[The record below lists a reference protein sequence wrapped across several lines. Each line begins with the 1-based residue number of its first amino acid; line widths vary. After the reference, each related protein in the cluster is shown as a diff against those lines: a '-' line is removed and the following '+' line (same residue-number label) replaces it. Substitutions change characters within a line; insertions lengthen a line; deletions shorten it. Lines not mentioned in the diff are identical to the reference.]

1 MGRVHKRSFLMIY
14 FKSDYTLG
22 ACPEVFRAMADI
34 NMVHTPGYGE
44 DRFCD
49 EAIGTIKEKIG
60 RRDAAVHLL
69 VGGTQVNLTAI
80 SAFLRPHE
88 AAVAAYT
95 GHINVHET
103 GAVEA
108 TGHKVIAVPSADGLV
123 CPAEIEKV
131 ISSHTDE
138 HMVKPRLVYISQST
152 ELGTVYTKDQLIGLR
167 EVCDRY
173 NLYLYMDGARLGCGL
188 TAGDCDLT
196 LEDIAELTDAF
207 YIGGTKNGAM
217 FGEAL
222 VILNDDLKSDFR
234 YHIKQKGGMLAKGR
248 FLGVQFVAL
257 FKNNLYFRLAENA
270 NRTAQRLAAGL
281 KAAGIPF
288 FVESPTN
295 QIFPVLDNNM
305 IKELSKEFA
314 FEVWEPVDDKTTAV
328 RFVTSWATS
337 DEEVDALSEAVNSL
351 VK

>member
-1 MGRVHKRSFLMIY
+1 MIY

-44 DRFCD
+44 DKFCD
-49 EAIGTIKEKIG
+49 EAAGIIKKEIG
-60 RRDAAVHLL
+60 RSDAAVHLL

-88 AAVAAYT
+88 AAIAAYT

-103 GAVEA
+103 GAIEA

-123 CPAEIEKV
+123 SPAEIEKV
-131 ISSHTDE
+131 IRSHTDE

-152 ELGTVYTKDQLIGLR
+152 ELGTVYTKKQLAELR
-167 EVCDRY
+167 EICDRY

-188 TAGDCDLT
+188 TAKSCDLT
-196 LEDIAELTDAF
+196 LEDIAQLTDAF

-222 VILNDDLKSDFR
+222 VILNDALKSDFR

-248 FLGVQFVAL
+248 FLGVQFAAL
-257 FKNNLYFRLAENA
+257 FKDNLYFRLAENA
-270 NRTAQRLAAGL
+270 NRTAQ
-281 KAAGIPF
+281 K
-288 FVESPTN
+288 
-295 QIFPVLDNNM
+295 
-305 IKELSKEFA
+305 
-314 FEVWEPVDDKTTAV
+314 
-328 RFVTSWATS
+328 
-337 DEEVDALSEAVNSL
+337 LSED
-351 VK
+351 

>member
-1 MGRVHKRSFLMIY
+1 MIY

-44 DRFCD
+44 DKFCD
-49 EAIGTIKEKIG
+49 EAIDTIKREIG
-60 RRDAAVHLL
+60 RSDAAVHLL

-88 AAVAAYT
+88 AAIAAYT

-103 GAVEA
+103 GAIEA
-108 TGHKVIAVPSADGLV
+108 TGHKVTAVPSADGLV
-123 CPAEIEKV
+123 SPSEIEKV
-131 ISSHTDE
+131 IKSHTDE

-152 ELGTVYTKDQLIGLR
+152 ELGTVYTKKQLTELR
-167 EVCDRY
+167 EICDRY

-188 TAGDCDLT
+188 MAEPCDLT
-196 LEDIAELTDAF
+196 FEDIAQLTDAF

-222 VILNDDLKSDFR
+222 VILNDALKSDFR

-248 FLGVQFVAL
+248 FLGVQFSAL
-257 FKNNLYFRLAENA
+257 FKDNLYFRLAEKA
-270 NRTAQRLAAGL
+270 NRTAQRLSEGF
-281 KAAGIPF
+281 KAAGILLF
-288 FVESPTN
+288 IESPTN

-305 IKELSKEFA
+305 IKELEKEFA
-314 FEVWEPVDDKTTAV
+314 FEMWKPIDDTKAAV
-328 RFVTSWATS
+328 RFVTSWATA
-337 DEEVDALSEAVNSL
+337 DAEVDALIKAINKL

>member
-1 MGRVHKRSFLMIY
+1 MIY

-44 DRFCD
+44 DKFCD
-49 EAIGTIKEKIG
+49 EAIDTIKREIG
-60 RRDAAVHLL
+60 RSDAAVHLL

-88 AAVAAYT
+88 AAIAAYT

-103 GAVEA
+103 GAIEA
-108 TGHKVIAVPSADGLV
+108 TGHKVTAVPSADGLV
-123 CPAEIEKV
+123 SPSEIEKV
-131 ISSHTDE
+131 IKSHTDE

-152 ELGTVYTKDQLIGLR
+152 ELGTVYTKKQLTELR
-167 EVCDRY
+167 EICNRY

-188 TAGDCDLT
+188 TAEPCDLT
-196 LEDIAELTDAF
+196 LEDIAQLTDAF

-222 VILNDDLKSDFR
+222 VILNDALKSDFR

-248 FLGVQFVAL
+248 FLGVQFSAL
-257 FKNNLYFRLAENA
+257 FKDNLYFRLAEKA
-270 NRTAQRLAAGL
+270 NRTAQRLSEGF
-281 KAAGIPF
+281 KAAGILLF
-288 FVESPTN
+288 IESPTN
-295 QIFPVLDNNM
+295 QIFPVLNTDM
-305 IKELSKEFA
+305 IKELEKEFA
-314 FEVWEPVDDKTTAV
+314 FEMWEPIDDTKAAV
-328 RFVTSWATS
+328 RFVTSWATA
-337 DEEVDALSEAVNSL
+337 DAEVDALIKAINKL

>member
-1 MGRVHKRSFLMIY
+1 MIY

-22 ACPEVFRAMADI
+22 ACPEVFSAMADI

-44 DRFCD
+44 DKFCD
-49 EAIGTIKEKIG
+49 EAIDTIKREIG
-60 RRDAAVHLL
+60 RSDAAVHLL

-88 AAVAAYT
+88 AAIAAYT

-103 GAVEA
+103 GAIEA
-108 TGHKVIAVPSADGLV
+108 TGHKVTAVPSADGLV
-123 CPAEIEKV
+123 SPSEIEKV
-131 ISSHTDE
+131 IKSHTDE

-152 ELGTVYTKDQLIGLR
+152 ELGTVYTKKQLTELR
-167 EVCDRY
+167 EICDRY

-188 TAGDCDLT
+188 TAEPCDLT
-196 LEDIAELTDAF
+196 LEDIAQLTDAF

-222 VILNDDLKSDFR
+222 VILNDALKSDFR

-248 FLGVQFVAL
+248 FLGVQFSAL
-257 FKNNLYFRLAENA
+257 FKDNLYFRLAEKA
-270 NRTAQRLAAGL
+270 NRTAQRLSEGL
-281 KAAGIPF
+281 KAAGILLF
-288 FVESPTN
+288 IESPTN
-295 QIFPVLDNNM
+295 QIFPVLNNDM
-305 IKELSKEFA
+305 IKALEKEFA
-314 FEVWEPVDDKTTAV
+314 FEMWEPIDDTKAAV
-328 RFVTSWATS
+328 RFVTSWATT
-337 DEEVDALSEAVNSL
+337 DAEVDALIKAVNKL

>member
-1 MGRVHKRSFLMIY
+1 MIY

-44 DRFCD
+44 DKFCD
-49 EAIGTIKEKIG
+49 EAIDTIKGEIG
-60 RRDAAVHLL
+60 RSDAAVHLL

-88 AAVAAYT
+88 AAIAAYT

-103 GAVEA
+103 GAIEA
-108 TGHKVIAVPSADGLV
+108 TGHKVTAVPSADGLV
-123 CPAEIEKV
+123 SPAEIEKV
-131 ISSHTDE
+131 IKSHTDE

-152 ELGTVYTKDQLIGLR
+152 ELGTVYTKKQLTELR
-167 EVCDRY
+167 EICDRY

-188 TAGDCDLT
+188 MAEPCDLT
-196 LEDIAELTDAF
+196 LEDITQLTDAF

-222 VILNDDLKSDFR
+222 VILNDALKSDFR

-248 FLGVQFVAL
+248 FLGVQFSAL
-257 FKNNLYFRLAENA
+257 FKDNLYFRLAEKA
-270 NRTAQRLAAGL
+270 NRTAQRLSEGF
-281 KAAGIPF
+281 KAAGILLF
-288 FVESPTN
+288 IESPTN
-295 QIFPVLDNNM
+295 QIFPVLNTDM
-305 IKELSKEFA
+305 IKELEKEFA
-314 FEVWEPVDDKTTAV
+314 FEMWEPIDDTKAAV
-328 RFVTSWATS
+328 RFVTSWATA
-337 DEEVDALSEAVNSL
+337 DAEVDALIKAINKL

>member
-1 MGRVHKRSFLMIY
+1 MIY

-34 NMVHTPGYGE
+34 NMIHTPGYGE
-44 DRFCD
+44 DKFCD
-49 EAIGTIKEKIG
+49 EAIDTIKGEIG
-60 RRDAAVHLL
+60 RSDAAVHLL

-88 AAVAAYT
+88 AAIAAYT

-103 GAVEA
+103 GAIEA
-108 TGHKVIAVPSADGLV
+108 TGHKVTAVPSADGLV
-123 CPAEIEKV
+123 SPAEIEKV
-131 ISSHTDE
+131 IKSHTDE

-152 ELGTVYTKDQLIGLR
+152 ELGTVYTKKQLTELR
-167 EVCDRY
+167 EICNRY

-188 TAGDCDLT
+188 TAEPCDLT
-196 LEDIAELTDAF
+196 LEDIAQLTDAF

-222 VILNDDLKSDFR
+222 VILNDALKSDFR

-248 FLGVQFVAL
+248 FLGVQFSAL
-257 FKNNLYFRLAENA
+257 FKDNLYFRLAEKA
-270 NRTAQRLAAGL
+270 NRTAQRLSEGF
-281 KAAGIPF
+281 KATGILLF
-288 FVESPTN
+288 IESPTN
-295 QIFPVLDNNM
+295 QIFPVLNTDM
-305 IKELSKEFA
+305 IKELEKEFA
-314 FEVWEPVDDKTTAV
+314 FEMWEPIDDTKAAV
-328 RFVTSWATS
+328 RFVTSWATA
-337 DEEVDALSEAVNSL
+337 DAEVDALIKAVNKL

>member
-1 MGRVHKRSFLMIY
+1 MIY

-44 DRFCD
+44 DKFCD
-49 EAIGTIKEKIG
+49 EAAGIIKKEIG
-60 RRDAAVHLL
+60 RSDAAVHLL

-88 AAVAAYT
+88 AAIAAYT

-103 GAVEA
+103 GAIEA

-123 CPAEIEKV
+123 SPAEIEKV
-131 ISSHTDE
+131 IRSHTDE

-152 ELGTVYTKDQLIGLR
+152 ELGTVYTKKQ
-167 EVCDRY
+167 
-173 NLYLYMDGARLGCGL
+173 
-188 TAGDCDLT
+188 
-196 LEDIAELTDAF
+196 LTDAF

-222 VILNDDLKSDFR
+222 VILNDALKSDFR

-248 FLGVQFVAL
+248 FLGVQFSAL
-257 FKNNLYFRLAENA
+257 FKDNLYFRLAEKA
-270 NRTAQRLAAGL
+270 NKTAQRLSEGL
-281 KAAGIPF
+281 KAAGIPLF
-288 FVESPTN
+288 IDSPTN

-305 IKELSKEFA
+305 IRELEKEFA
-314 FEVWEPVDDKTTAV
+314 FEMWEPIDGTKSAV

-337 DEEVDALSEAVNSL
+337 DEEVDALIKAVNSL

>member
-1 MGRVHKRSFLMIY
+1 MIY

-44 DRFCD
+44 DKFCD
-49 EAIGTIKEKIG
+49 EAAGIIKKEIG
-60 RRDAAVHLL
+60 RSDAAVHLL

-88 AAVAAYT
+88 AAIAAYT

-103 GAVEA
+103 GAIEA

-123 CPAEIEKV
+123 SPAEIEKV
-131 ISSHTDE
+131 IRSHTDE

-152 ELGTVYTKDQLIGLR
+152 ELGTVYTKKQ
-167 EVCDRY
+167 
-173 NLYLYMDGARLGCGL
+173 
-188 TAGDCDLT
+188 
-196 LEDIAELTDAF
+196 LTDAF

-222 VILNDDLKSDFR
+222 VILNDALKSDFR

-248 FLGVQFVAL
+248 FLGVQFAAL
-257 FKNNLYFRLAENA
+257 FKDNLYFRLAENA
-270 NRTAQRLAAGL
+270 NRTAQKLSEGL
-281 KAAGIPF
+281 KTAGIPLF
-288 FVESPTN
+288 IDSPTN

-305 IKELSKEFA
+305 IKGLEKEFA
-314 FEVWEPVDDKTTAV
+314 FEMWEPIDGTKAAV

-337 DEEVDALSEAVNSL
+337 DEEVDALIKAVNSL

>member
-1 MGRVHKRSFLMIY
+1 MIY

-34 NMVHTPGYGE
+34 NTVHTPGYGE
-44 DRFCD
+44 DRFCE
-49 EAIGTIKEKIG
+49 EAVDIIKKEIG
-60 RRDAAVHLL
+60 RSDAAVHLL
-69 VGGTQVNLTAI
+69 VGGTQVNLTAV

-103 GAVEA
+103 GAIEA

-123 CPAEIEKV
+123 SPSEIEKV
-131 ISSHTDE
+131 VSSHTDE

-152 ELGTVYTKDQLIGLR
+152 ELGTVYTKKQLAELR
-167 EVCDRY
+167 EICDRY

-188 TAGDCDLT
+188 TANNCDLT

-222 VILNDDLKSDFR
+222 VILNDDLKGDFR

-248 FLGVQFVAL
+248 FLGVQFAAL
-257 FKNNLYFRLAENA
+257 FKDRLYFRLADNA

-281 KAAGIPF
+281 KAAGISLL
-288 FVESPTN
+288 VESPTN
-295 QIFPVLDNNM
+295 QIFPVLDSNM
-305 IKELSKEFA
+305 IKELSGEFV
-314 FEVWEPVDDKTTAV
+314 FEMWEPVDDSKAAV
-328 RFVTSWATS
+328 RFVTSWATT
-337 DEEVDALSEAVNSL
+337 DEEVDALIKAVNSL

>member
-1 MGRVHKRSFLMIY
+1 MIY

-22 ACPEVFRAMADI
+22 ACPEVFKAMADI
-34 NMVHTPGYGE
+34 NMIHTPGYGE
-44 DRFCD
+44 DKFCY
-49 EAIGTIKEKIG
+49 EAIDTIKKEIG
-60 RRDAAVHLL
+60 RSDAAVHLL

-88 AAVAAYT
+88 AAVATYT

-103 GAVEA
+103 GAIEA
-108 TGHKVIAVPSADGLV
+108 TGHKVIAVPSADGLIS
-123 CPAEIEKV
+123 PAEIEKV

-152 ELGTVYTKDQLIGLR
+152 ELGTIYTKKQLIGLR
-167 EVCDRY
+167 EICDRY

-188 TAGDCDLT
+188 TAKGCDLT

-222 VILNDDLKSDFR
+222 VILNEELKSDFR

-248 FLGVQFVAL
+248 FLGAQFAAL
-257 FKNNLYFRLAENA
+257 FKDNLYFRLAKNA
-270 NRTAQRLAAGL
+270 NRTAQRLAAGFA
-281 KAAGIPF
+281 AAGIPL

-295 QIFPVLDNNM
+295 QIFPLLDNNM
-305 IKELSKEFA
+305 FKELSKEFA
-314 FEVWEPVDDKTTAV
+314 FEVWEPVGDNMTAA

-337 DEEVDALSEAVNSL
+337 DEEVDALIKAVNSL

>member
-1 MGRVHKRSFLMIY
+1 MIY

-44 DRFCD
+44 DKFCD
-49 EAIGTIKEKIG
+49 EAAGIIKKEIG
-60 RRDAAVHLL
+60 RSDAAVHLL
-69 VGGTQVNLTAI
+69 VGGTQANLTAI

-88 AAVAAYT
+88 AAIAAYT
-95 GHINVHET
+95 GAI
-103 GAVEA
+103 EA

-123 CPAEIEKV
+123 SPAEIEKV
-131 ISSHTDE
+131 IRSHTDE

-152 ELGTVYTKDQLIGLR
+152 ELGTVYTKKQLAELR
-167 EVCDRY
+167 EICDRY

-188 TAGDCDLT
+188 TAKSCDLT
-196 LEDIAELTDAF
+196 LEDIAQLTDAF

-222 VILNDDLKSDFR
+222 VILNDALKSDFR

-248 FLGVQFVAL
+248 FLGVQFAAL
-257 FKNNLYFRLAENA
+257 FKDNLYFRLAENA
-270 NRTAQRLAAGL
+270 NRTAQKLSEGL
-281 KAAGIPF
+281 KAAGIPLF
-288 FVESPTN
+288 IDSPTN

-305 IKELSKEFA
+305 IKGLEKEFA
-314 FEVWEPVDDKTTAV
+314 FEMWEPIDGTKAAV

-337 DEEVDALSEAVNSL
+337 DEEVDALIKAVNSL